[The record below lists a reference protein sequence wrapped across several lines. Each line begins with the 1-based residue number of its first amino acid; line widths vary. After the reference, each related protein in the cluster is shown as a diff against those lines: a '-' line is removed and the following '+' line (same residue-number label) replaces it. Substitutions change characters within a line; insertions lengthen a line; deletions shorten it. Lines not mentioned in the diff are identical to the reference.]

1 MSVKK
6 TDNKKKSPS
15 YEFYGKAV
23 YDPRR
28 KNRIFIKCK
37 RLSDIK
43 RTVNAFIKVAINKK
57 AGVIEIRG
65 PNASTKEGY
74 AELYS
79 DAKVDREVLRKN
91 TGIRGLFSSLF
102 EKRGERDDEP

>member
-1 MSVKK
+1 MPMKE
-6 TDNKKKSPS
+6 KSDKPPV

-23 YDPRR
+23 YDPRK
-28 KNRIFIKCK
+28 KNRIFIKCR

-43 RTVNAFIKVAINKK
+43 GKVSTFVKVAMSKGAK
-57 AGVIEIRG
+57 VIEVRG

-91 TGIRGLFSSLF
+91 TGIRGLFSGLF
-102 EKRGERDDEP
+102 EKRGEQDDEPS